1 VSALRFF
8 LEQGVVDDLRDVLR
22 LTEAATVR
30 VLDETEALVDDGHAA
45 ARLLEDLR
53 SQAAAADAQALD
65 PPMRAL
71 SALVERSHARAMAIM
86 AALEF
91 HDVTCQKVE
100 RTFAVLDDVLA
111 RLAKIQRLVDTRET
125 RVAPP
130 APVFRRIALDGR
142 PGQRLA
148 DELLVRFAATM
159 DG

>member
-30 VLDETEALVDDGHAA
+30 VLDETEALVDDGRAA
-45 ARLLEDLR
+45 ARLLEHLR
-53 SQAAAADAQALD
+53 SQAEARDAQALD
-65 PPMRAL
+65 PPMREL
-71 SALVERSHARAMAIM
+71 SALVERSTARAMEIM
-86 AALEF
+86 TALEF

-111 RLAKIQRLVDTRET
+111 RLAKIQRLVDTREALLT
-125 RVAPP
+125 PP
-130 APVFRRIALDGR
+130 APFRRIALDGR

-148 DELLVRFAATM
+148 DELLVRFATTM
-159 DG
+159 DV